1 LASQGAQ
8 IAGESVRSVVRLKK
22 ELMMGKSRFRIFPP
36 ERMGVDF
43 PWQIWSVG
51 WLCIFKGVIWLAY
64 EPNLSD
70 SMLSL
75 LAFKYGLEMIPLI
88 LFGIGIWNLRKWA
101 VWGALVICSMNLIFI
116 LTNPQVFNAFV
127 VKSEVLLWSVL
138 LSIVTLMCNG
148 PLGDALIL
156 LSAPVLLK
164 NTKKA

>member
-1 LASQGAQ
+1 
-8 IAGESVRSVVRLKK
+8 LKK
-22 ELMMGKSRFRIFPP
+22 ELMMGKSGFRIFPP
-36 ERMGVDF
+36 ERMAVDY
-43 PWQIWSVG
+43 PWQIWAVG

-64 EPNLSD
+64 EPNLSG

-101 VWGALVICSMNLIFI
+101 VWGAIVICGINLIFI

-127 VKSEVLLWSVL
+127 VKSEVLIWSVL
-138 LSIVTLMCNG
+138 LSIVTLLCNG

-156 LSAPVLLK
+156 LAAPLLFK
-164 NTKKA
+164 NVKKN